1 MGFYEYAVNLQWF
14 RNLQT
19 SDSGRVTSDSG
30 WSHLQIRVM
39 IISVREGWGC
49 SFEMGWKS
57 WNYGFRHDRILKR
70 PYTLRIVYF
79 QQIFR

>member
-1 MGFYEYAVNLQWF
+1 MGFYEYAANLQWL

-19 SDSGRVTSDSG
+19 SDSGWG
-30 WSHLQIRVM
+30 HLQIRVM

-70 PYTLRIVYF
+70 PYTF
-79 QQIFR
+79 HPK